1 MTGEWIP
8 VDQVVAYRWDVAE
21 IKRMNRTQD
30 EAQSLYRRLARQRV
44 RFILNRLVAAGL
56 GL

>member
-1 MTGEWIP
+1 MTGDWIP
-8 VDQVVAYRWDVAE
+8 IDQALDYDWAKAE